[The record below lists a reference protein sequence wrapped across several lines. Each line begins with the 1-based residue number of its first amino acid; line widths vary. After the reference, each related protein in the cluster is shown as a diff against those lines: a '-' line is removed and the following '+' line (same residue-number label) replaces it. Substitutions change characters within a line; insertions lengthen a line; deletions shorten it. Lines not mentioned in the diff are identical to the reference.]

1 MRGNKLLYKINKL
14 IRDKLPDYMRGN
26 HIIPKIYTLNN
37 EQLKKQLQEKLIEE
51 VEEVRSADDKLSL
64 TQELA
69 DLLEVMQCIAKNNEI
84 EWQEIENTAFKKV
97 ERFGG
102 FKEGVFCELV
112 EVEPNS
118 SCENYYAKSP
128 DKYPQL
134 MPCQLNGLY
143 LISENKHPPAVK
155 ERIAYGIREY
165 NIPYFGFQAPS
176 KPFCLYIQDEKNE
189 VVAGL
194 YGSIWNHF
202 SYIDVLWVSE
212 GYRNKGIGTFLMGRT
227 EAFLKNHGCKKIR
240 LDTFD
245 FQAPQFY
252 EKLGF
257 KNFGIIPSCIRGR
270 TRFYMEKILEI

>member
-143 LISENKHPPAVK
+143 LISENKHP
-155 ERIAYGIREY
+155 
-165 NIPYFGFQAPS
+165 QPS
-176 KPFCLYIQDEKNE
+176 KSGSLTGSGNIIFLILDFKLPANPFAFTYKMKKMKLLRGFTAVFGTILAILMC
-189 VVAGL
+189 
-194 YGSIWNHF
+194 YG
-202 SYIDVLWVSE
+202 
-212 GYRNKGIGTFLMGRT
+212 
-227 EAFLKNHGCKKIR
+227 
-240 LDTFD
+240 
-245 FQAPQFY
+245 
-252 EKLGF
+252 
-257 KNFGIIPSCIRGR
+257 
-270 TRFYMEKILEI
+270 